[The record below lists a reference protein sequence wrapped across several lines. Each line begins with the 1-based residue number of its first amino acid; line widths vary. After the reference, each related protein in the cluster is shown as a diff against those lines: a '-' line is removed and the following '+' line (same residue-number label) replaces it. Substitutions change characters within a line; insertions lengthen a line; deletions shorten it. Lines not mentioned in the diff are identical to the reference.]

1 MQSIKPRIQT
11 VAMGACYSYASLVLA
26 AGSPGMRYSMKNTRI
41 MMTQPMG
48 GSAGTWWEISKTVEE
63 LNALYQLFCRYYM
76 RFTGMG
82 QDEVE
87 MATCRD
93 NFMTPEDAQQAGL
106 LDGIIRGARDY
117 TAPPSLVRSLKT
129 AGVLDRLSE
138 GVLRVDC
145 EQ

>member
-1 MQSIKPRIQT
+1 
-11 VAMGACYSYASLVLA
+11 
-26 AGSPGMRYSMKNTRI
+26 MRYSMKNTRI